1 MRRILYTAALPIIVA
16 GFPTLAA
23 AQPVSPR
30 GPSGLRL
37 GAGLALHGARLDGRA
52 KAIYAGV
59 GSPSVG
65 LGYGLELGYDAHRFG
80 ASLGFELGAVALD
93 VAEREGA
100 VIMSFTLLARWRAR
114 SAWWGG
120 FQPVITVGAVRQA
133 FGAVEVLTTDIPPE
147 GEPLAGTGERARL
160 TLVGNGAR
168 IGLGAERP
176 IGRSAGMAAGV
187 SLDLVRYGVLLFD
200 EGEVS
205 RREPG
210 LSVLPRLSFGLRWWP
225 FGAGR

>member
-1 MRRILYTAALPIIVA
+1 MRRIICTVAVLILFA
-16 GFPTLAA
+16 GFPLPTA
-23 AQPVSPR
+23 AQPVSPG

-37 GAGLALHGARLDGRA
+37 GVDLAFHGARLDGGA
-52 KAIYAGV
+52 EAIYAGV

-65 LGYGLELGYDAHRFG
+65 LGYALELGYDAHRFG
-80 ASLGFELGAVALD
+80 ASVRFELGAIALD

-100 VIMSFTLLARWRAR
+100 VIMSFNLLAHWRTR

-120 FQPVITVGAVRQA
+120 LQPVITVGAVRQA
-133 FGAVEVLTTDIPPE
+133 FGAVDVLTTDIPPE
-147 GEPLAGTGERARL
+147 GEPLAGTDERARL

-210 LSVLPRLSFGLRWWP
+210 LSMLPRLSFSLRWWP
-225 FGAGR
+225 FSARR

>member
-1 MRRILYTAALPIIVA
+1 MRRIICTVAVLSLFA
-16 GFPTLAA
+16 GFPMRAA
-23 AQPVSPR
+23 AQPVPSGGPR
-30 GPSGLRL
+30 GFHIGMS
-37 GAGLALHGARLDGRA
+37 LALHGARLDGGA
-52 KAIYAGV
+52 EAIYAGV

-65 LGYGLELGYDAHRFG
+65 LGYGLELGYDARRFG
-80 ASLGFELGAVALD
+80 ASLGLELGAVALD

-100 VIMSFTLLARWRAR
+100 VVMSFTLLAHWRTR

-120 FQPVITVGAVRQA
+120 FRPVITAGVVRQA
-133 FGAVEVLTTDIPPE
+133 FGLVEVPTADIPPE
-147 GEPLAGTGERARL
+147 GQPLASTGEQTWL

-168 IGLGAERP
+168 VGVGAERP
-176 IGRSAGMAAGV
+176 LGRFFGVSAGA